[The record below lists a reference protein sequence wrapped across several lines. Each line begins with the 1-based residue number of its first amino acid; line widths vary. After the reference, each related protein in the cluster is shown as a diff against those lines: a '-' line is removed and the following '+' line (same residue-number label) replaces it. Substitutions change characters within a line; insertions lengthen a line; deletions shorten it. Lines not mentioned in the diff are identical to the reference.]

1 MPRGGK
7 RKGAGRPK
15 GTTGIKHKATIK
27 AAFDKELLRQELRDL
42 VRAHLTPLTQA
53 QIANA
58 MGIKYLVARER
69 KGGKFVRL
77 DEAKVKAILAGEES
91 EHEVIEVWEKDPSI
105 LAFSDLLNR
114 TIDKPTETVTQTS
127 ELNATIEIK
136 WQS

>member
-15 GTTGIKHKATIK
+15 GSKSPAT
-27 AAFDKELLRQELRDL
+27 FEKEALRQALRL
-42 VRAHLTPLTQA
+42 EVQANVKPMVAA

-58 MGIKYLVARER
+58 IGIKYLVARER

-77 DEAKVKAILAGEES
+77 SEAKVKEILDGKES

-105 LAFSDLLNR
+105 QAFTDLLNR
-114 TIDKPTETVTQTS
+114 TIDKPAEVVDATLSHSGTVVF
-127 ELNATIEIK
+127 K
-136 WQS
+136 WGGE